1 MRVFQLTLLLLGVGI
16 VLGLLSSTAPQE
28 GWFEAQNLIIDRA
41 YRFFDAMLHVLGVA
55 ALIKYLYTKTD

>member
-1 MRVFQLTLLLLGVGI
+1 MKVFQLTLLLLGVGI
-16 VLGLLSSTAPQE
+16 VLGLLSRTAPQE